1 MGFSGGYMGK
11 ILRIDLSSKSFEIQ
25 NLKEDL
31 ALNYLGGEGLGARIL
46 WDDLKPGIDPFD
58 PSNELIITSG
68 PLQGTKCPS
77 VSRLCIVTKS
87 PLTGGFTRT
96 LSGGY
101 MGYEFKKAGFDAIV
115 IKGKSNKPVYLWI
128 KDGSVEFRD
137 AEFLWGMQTNDTQ
150 KYIKHYT
157 DPAAKIMCIGPAG
170 ENLVRFA
177 CIISDIGAFGRG
189 GSGAIMG
196 SKKLKAIAI
205 KGNKEVKIADPKAF
219 EKAVKQVYSN
229 FASKKETAEN
239 WRLYGTTGMTDIIE
253 SHGNWPTR
261 NWQEGIF
268 PQASD
273 SLYSVPWRKQV
284 VKKDIA
290 CAICPVFCR
299 KITSTGDYGSFSNIV
314 SEGPEYETIWAFGAQ
329 CGNQDAR
336 LITLADRKCDEFGL
350 DTISCG
356 SVIGFAMELY
366 QRGIIKKEDVNGLEL
381 TWGSPTAIIETIHKI
396 AFREGIGNVLAE
408 GVKKASE
415 IIGKGS
421 EKYAMHVKGLELP
434 AYDPRGQFGMG
445 LNYATANRGGCHNSG
460 YTTYDEVVGP
470 LNRFETRNKGELVF
484 KRQNETCARNSIIL
498 CTFGEWGVGDFINEL
513 LTAATGISFTKEKL
527 DEIGERIFNLERA
540 FNIREGFSRK
550 DDNLPLRLLT
560 EPLKEG
566 PAKGYVVSLE
576 PMLNEYYK
584 VRGWDV
590 KTGVPTK
597 EKLEELGLKDVAE
610 ELERLNKL

>member
-1 MGFSGGYMGK
+1 MSILGGYMGK
-11 ILRIDLSSKSFEIQ
+11 ILRIDLSSRSFEIQ
-25 NLKEDL
+25 SLKEDL

-46 WDDLKPGIDPFD
+46 WEDLKPGIDPFD
-58 PSNELIITSG
+58 PLNELIIASG

-77 VSRLCIVTKS
+77 VSRLCVVTKS

-96 LSGGY
+96 LAGGY

-115 IKGKSNKPVYLWI
+115 IKGKSSKPVYLWI
-128 KDGSVEFRD
+128 KDENVEFRD
-137 AEFLWGMQTNDTQ
+137 AEFLWRMQTNDTQ
-150 KYIKHYT
+150 KYVKHYT
-157 DPAAKIMCIGPAG
+157 DPAAQVMCIGPAG
-170 ENLVRFA
+170 ERLVRFA
-177 CIISDIGAFGRG
+177 CIISNIGAFGRG
-189 GSGAIMG
+189 GAGAIMG
-196 SKKLKAIAI
+196 SKNLKAIAI
-205 KGNKEVKIADPKAF
+205 KGTKEVKIADPETFKKAI
-219 EKAVKQVYSN
+219 KKVYSN
-229 FASKKETAEN
+229 FASKKEAAES

-268 PQASD
+268 KGASD

-290 CAICPVFCR
+290 CTICPVFCR
-299 KITSTGDYGSFSNIV
+299 KITSSGNYGPFSNIV

-329 CGNQDAR
+329 CGNLDAK
-336 LITLADRKCDEFGL
+336 LITVADRKCDEFGL

-366 QRGIIKKEDVNGLEL
+366 QRGILTKEDLNGLEL
-381 TWGSPTAIIETIHKI
+381 TWGNPIAIIETIHKI
-396 AFREGIGNVLAE
+396 ANREGIGNILAE
-408 GVKKASE
+408 GVKRASE

-421 EKYAMHVKGLELP
+421 EKYAIHVKGLELP

-445 LNYATANRGGCHNSG
+445 LNYATANRGGCHCSG

-470 LNRFETRNKGELVF
+470 LNRFETKGKGKLVF
-484 KRQNETCARNSIIL
+484 KRQNEACVRNSIIL
-498 CTFGEWGVGDFINEL
+498 CTFGEWGVGDFLEEL

-527 DEIGERIFNLERA
+527 DKIGERIFNLERA
-540 FNIREGFSRK
+540 FNVREGFSRK
-550 DDNLPLRLLT
+550 DDTLPIRLLT

-566 PAKGYVVSLE
+566 PAKGHSVKLE
-576 PMLNEYYK
+576 PMLDEYYK
-584 VRGWDV
+584 ARGWDV
-590 KTGVPTK
+590 KTGIPTK

-610 ELERLNKL
+610 ELEKLGKL